1 MRMLQ
6 VRRRRSSWPSSRQ
19 RCTMLLQRERQ
30 WRERRCPQRSRTWT
44 ARWWCASAPLVLR
57 AYTQSAAHLPYASRP
72 HTKEG
77 GVHRMT
83 ERRMTSCHCPQ
94 QPSQRWPYPTRPS
107 PPEGSAGREG
117 GRMFVTDWLFFPFF
131 QSSRLHEGQ
140 CMLQCES
147 ISRAVHWHRERAVRS
162 AAQHVQG
169 QVKAHSPE
177 REPQRQSRASAR
189 RCGTS

>member
-1 MRMLQ
+1 MLQ

-30 WRERRCPQRSRTWT
+30 WRERRCPRRSRTWT

-83 ERRMTSCHCPQ
+83 ERRLMSCHCPQ

-107 PPEGSAGREG
+107 PPEGTAGREG
-117 GRMFVTDWLFFPFF
+117 GRMFVTDCFFFLSS
-131 QSSRLHEGQ
+131 QSHEGQ
-140 CMLQCES
+140 CIVKASHVPFIGTVSVQ
-147 ISRAVHWHRERAVRS
+147 S
-162 AAQHVQG
+162 AALRSTCKG
-169 QVKAHSPE
+169 RLKAHSPE
-177 REPQRQSRASAR
+177 RKPQRQSRAIAR
-189 RCGTS
+189 RSGTS